1 MVVTKKRL
9 LTSPTILNIPLEASP
24 TQKRRRVV
32 VTKKRLLTKQK
43 LSSTIIESSSTLNSE
58 QLLTRLANE
67 VKTTTFSEQE
77 DNIENYNLEVV
88 TTTSEGSSYDEDI
101 NEELGHTLE
110 EDNYDEEYED
120 IDNDNESST
129 ASASFATI
137 FDTDF
142 FILPTFSD
150 EFLFTAS
157 ESTSQTAATLLKPT
171 PSITVLTSTVF
182 HTKTT
187 ETTRLRTYTF
197 IVTRVNG
204 AEQIVTSTTEV
215 KPQIKTVTITDTSTV
230 TATVTLTEGDL
241 MTKGTVPFPLEGS
254 LHLKGEFFYGRTTS
268 CKFH

>member
-1 MVVTKKRL
+1 M
-9 LTSPTILNIPLEASP
+9 LNAPFKSTP

-32 VTKKRLLTKQK
+32 VTKKRLLTNYKNTS
-43 LSSTIIESSSTLNSE
+43 SSTTIESSSTVNSE
-58 QLLTRLANE
+58 QLLTRLTNE
-67 VKTTTFSEQE
+67 VKTTTSSGEGE
-77 DNIENYNLEVV
+77 AIEGNNFEEVR
-88 TTTSEGSSYDEDI
+88 TTSEGPSYVEVVS
-101 NEELGHTLE
+101 EEQDPIL
-110 EDNYDEEYED
+110 EDNYEDEYED
-120 IDNDNESST
+120 NDEEST
-129 ASASFATI
+129 TTSASFATI

-142 FILPTFSD
+142 FILPTFSN
-150 EFLFTAS
+150 EFLISSSGT
-157 ESTSQTAATLLKPT
+157 TSQTSEILLKPT

-215 KPQIKTVTITDTSTV
+215 KPQVKTVTITDTSTV

-254 LHLKGEFFYGRTTS
+254 LHLNRGEFFYGRTTS
-268 CKFH
+268 CRFH